1 MIAGKNHYSLQPSV
15 RGLYTAL
22 ASLKHKLD
30 NIMPTLSNSEEAVAA
45 ARRYLAERLG
55 DRAPAAAAAE
65 RGFRKGRRDSNT
77 SVASTLSQLGEHM
90 IYYLAQRVT
99 IQNLDGI

>member
-1 MIAGKNHYSLQPSV
+1 M

-55 DRAPAAAAAE
+55 DRAPAAAAE

-77 SVASTLSQLGEHM
+77 SVASTLSQLGELSEEFLVA
-90 IYYLAQRVT
+90 IFSSAVT
-99 IQNLDGI
+99 HSTG